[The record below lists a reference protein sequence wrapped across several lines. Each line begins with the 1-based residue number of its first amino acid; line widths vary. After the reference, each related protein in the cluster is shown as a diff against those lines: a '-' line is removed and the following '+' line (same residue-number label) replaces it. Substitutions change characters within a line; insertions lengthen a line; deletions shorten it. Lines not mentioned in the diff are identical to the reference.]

1 MSQTYP
7 IINLLIK
14 NQNQINYL
22 NLQPPQSFSPVQDQP
37 RIHSTHLKP
46 DPSHWRVWPKDSLK
60 EGPAHPPPALEVPGC
75 AHRTP
80 WSSSCHQ
87 CRPNLGSGRDLGI
100 GLGQVGINIYIYYA
114 YIYIYIYIYIY
125 VNYLYI
131 IYIYIYIWYNV
142 ILKNLGGTIKIKI
155 FEEHA
160 KQVLLASVCLW

>member
-7 IINLLIK
+7 IINLLTK

-100 GLGQVGINIYIYYA
+100 GLGQVGINIYILC
-114 YIYIYIYIYIY
+114 IYIY

-131 IYIYIYIWYNV
+131 IYIYIWYNV